1 MNELFKAFDE
11 LNVNKDYTLTIVYTK
26 YCEWLIT
33 ITRDI
38 GWDSEIVV
46 DVAGDNR
53 PEVIKKV
60 IENIKKI

>member
-11 LNVNKDYTLTIVYTK
+11 LNVDKDYTLTIVYTK
-26 YCEWLIT
+26 YCEWLVT
-33 ITRDI
+33 ITHDI

-46 DVAGDNR
+46 DIAGDNR
-53 PEVIKKV
+53 LEVIEKV

>member
-11 LNVNKDYTLTIVYTK
+11 LNVDKDYTLTIVYTK

-33 ITRDI
+33 ITHDI

-46 DVAGDNR
+46 DIAGDNR
-53 PEVIKKV
+53 LEVIEKV

>member
-26 YCEWLIT
+26 YCEWLVT
-33 ITRDI
+33 ITHDI

-46 DVAGDNR
+46 DIAGDSR
-53 PEVIKKV
+53 LEVIEKV

>member
-11 LNVNKDYTLTIVYTK
+11 LNVDKDYTLTIVYTK
-26 YCEWLIT
+26 YCEWLVT
-33 ITRDI
+33 ITHDI

-46 DVAGDNR
+46 DIASDNR
-53 PEVIKKV
+53 LEVIEKV

>member
-11 LNVNKDYTLTIVYTK
+11 LNVDKDYTLTIVYTK
-26 YCEWLIT
+26 YCEWLVT
-33 ITRDI
+33 ITHDI

-46 DVAGDNR
+46 DIAGDSR
-53 PEVIKKV
+53 LEVIEKV